1 MDDLF
6 KSFDT
11 FKKNQEEQKLEYI
24 QELSEKSKTI
34 NTYELDEDLD
44 NDILKNL
51 FDDYEVLDVKKR

>member
-24 QELSEKSKTI
+24 Q
-34 NTYELDEDLD
+34 NYQ
-44 NDILKNL
+44 KNL
-51 FDDYEVLDVKKR
+51 KQLILMNWMKI